1 MSNLVIA
8 YPAISESDYLWI
20 QDIRKKR
27 DPKYFDVVKPHV
39 TLVFGTEKLS
49 VEELSA
55 HTKKKLAN
63 VAKFE
68 LRLDSAIIVED
79 DSKTFFHA
87 FLVPSKGH
95 DEINAIHDLL
105 YSDDLASELRLD
117 IPFIPHLGIGTGDE
131 ADMAAPVDEIN
142 DSKKIVSGSIDA
154 VTIVQYDGVKVVDV
168 ENIPL
173 A

>member
-8 YPAISESDYLWI
+8 YPTISETDYSWI
-20 QDIRKKR
+20 QDVRKKH

-49 VEELSA
+49 VEGLSA
-55 HTKKKLAN
+55 HTKHKLAN

-68 LRLDSAIIVED
+68 LRLDSAIVVED

-95 DEINAIHDLL
+95 DEINTIHDLL

-117 IPFIPHLGIGTGDE
+117 IPFVPHLGIGTGDE
-131 ADMAAPVDEIN
+131 AGMTALVDEIN

-154 VTIVQYDGVKVVDV
+154 VMLVQYDGVKVVDV

-173 A
+173 S